1 MTGHVLPLGTRI
13 RGLFAEAWA
22 RRRRRRAALLAAI
35 AAAAAIV
42 VLLAARDEPRAP
54 VVQPAPVQALTLAQ
68 PPGMGVACPA
78 APNSIACDRIG
89 IAAWLPGRRLPSRLV
104 ATVDGRSTIL
114 RNQTGACARGQAR
127 CARFFTG
134 YLQHAGLLD
143 GALRVTPDRGRYHW
157 YGRRAVAG
165 TLELRAT
172 YPDGHVAATTRRVE
186 LSPGWG

>member
-1 MTGHVLPLGTRI
+1 MTGLALTLGDRI

-22 RRRRRRAALLAAI
+22 RRRRRRAALV
-35 AAAAAIV
+35 AAAAAVV
-42 VLLAARDEPRAP
+42 VLFAARDEPRAP
-54 VVQPAPVQALTLAQ
+54 VPQPAPAPVPALTLAQ

-89 IAAWLPGRRLPSRLV
+89 IAVWLPGRRLPSRLV
-104 ATVDGRSTIL
+104 ATVGGRSTIL
-114 RNQTGACARGQAR
+114 RDRTVGCARGRAR
-127 CARFFTG
+127 CDRFFTG

-157 YGRRAVAG
+157 YGRRPITG
-165 TLELRAT
+165 TLALRAT
-172 YPDGHVAATTRRVE
+172 YPDGRVAATTRRVE